1 MGDPAQGTAATHDS
15 TILKGDPAM
24 ANGTA
29 SAGVGLVIHA
39 GLSALFGIAFAALA
53 SR

>member
-1 MGDPAQGTAATHDS
+1 
-15 TILKGDPAM
+15 M

-39 GLSALFGIAFAALA
+39 GLSAPFGTAVAAW
-53 SR
+53 RRG